1 MSRRIAA
8 KDERALV
15 ASGVWLYVGLVGAT
29 AVAAALLQLID
40 EGGWLSALALAVSGC
55 VLAAASWSRA
65 HSVLDAGR
73 TAGADASGKPASRAS
88 KQSGLMAITVL
99 PAVRRRVASEPGAGE

>member
-1 MSRRIAA
+1 MSMRIAA

-29 AVAAALLQLID
+29 AVAAALLQLLD
-40 EGGWLSALALAVSGC
+40 EGGWLSALALAVSGS

-65 HSVLDAGR
+65 RTVLDAGR
-73 TAGADASGKPASRAS
+73 PAGADAPGKTGARASR
-88 KQSGLMAITVL
+88 QSGLMAITVL
-99 PAVRRRVASEPGAGE
+99 PAVRRRTAFQPGAGE